1 MLHVKLDF
9 YSNHNL
15 IEQFFC
21 HCILQME
28 KVVVFPLII
37 LSFGM

>member
-15 IEQFFC
+15 IEQFFF

-28 KVVVFPLII
+28 KIVIFALVI
-37 LSFGM
+37 LSCGM